1 MFAYKEEEAKMYILS
16 PFSLNNIII
25 IFDIMAPPAFLVNP
39 NFLIELVYS
48 LIVMLSC
55 LIIYF
60 KTGGIYKLTSHK
72 GIKYFRM
79 TFLFFGI
86 SYFLRFFT
94 KMLVLGLVFT
104 GTRFPTRQIIPLTSL
119 LLLYTGFMATFYLLY
134 GLSRKKLGKILP
146 ETTDVLHVVAI
157 ILSSIIVFLGIPIIL
172 IAIIL
177 TLLFYLLF
185 VGYSDYTKSKKK
197 ATSQFY
203 IVYFLLILFSMLNF
217 VDILIPD
224 FFGVIQTLIYIFS
237 ISLFLLILYK
247 VLKIL
252 NVELNGRKKK

>member
-1 MFAYKEEEAKMYILS
+1 MPP
-16 PFSLNNIII
+16 PFLI
-25 IFDIMAPPAFLVNP
+25 NP
-39 NFLIELVYS
+39 NFLVELVYS
-48 LIVMLSC
+48 IILTISC

-60 KTGGIYKLTSHK
+60 KTSEIYKLTSHK

-79 TFLFFGI
+79 TFLFFAA

-94 KMLVLGLVFT
+94 KMLVLGLFLS
-104 GTRFPTRQIIPLTSL
+104 GTRPHAREVIPLTSL

-134 GLSRKKLGKILP
+134 GLSRKRLGKILP

-157 ILSSIIVFLGIPIIL
+157 VLSSIIVFLGIPIIL

-177 TLLFYLLF
+177 SFLLYLLF
-185 VGYSDYTKSKKK
+185 VGYSDYTKSRKK
-197 ATSQFY
+197 TSSQFY
-203 IVYFLLILFSMLNF
+203 IVYFLLILFSMLNI
-217 VDILIPD
+217 VDIIIPD
-224 FFGVIQTLIYIFS
+224 VFGVIQTLIYVFS

-252 NVELNGRKKK
+252 NVELNGKQKK

>member
-1 MFAYKEEEAKMYILS
+1 MYILS
-16 PFSLNNIII
+16 PFSLYNTSYYINWIDMI
-25 IFDIMAPPAFLVNP
+25 PPRFLMNP

-48 LIVMLSC
+48 VVLMVSC

-60 KTGGIYKLTSHK
+60 KTNEIYKLTSHK

-79 TFLFFGI
+79 TFLFFAA

-94 KMLVLGLVFT
+94 KMLLLSLVIL
-104 GTRFPTRQIIPLTSL
+104 GTRPQVREFIPLTSL
-119 LLLYTGFMATFYLLY
+119 LLLYTSFMATFYLLY
-134 GLSRKKLGKILP
+134 GLSRKRLGKNLP
-146 ETTDVLHVVAI
+146 ETTDILHVVAI
-157 ILSSIIVFLGIPIIL
+157 VLSSIIVFLGMPIIF

-177 TLLFYLLF
+177 SFLLYLLF
-185 VGYSDYTKSKKK
+185 VGYSDYIKSKKK
-197 ATSQFY
+197 VLPQFY
-203 IVYFLLILFSMLNF
+203 IVYFLLILFSMLNI

-224 FFGVIQTLIYIFS
+224 VFGAIQTVIYVFS

-252 NVELNGRKKK
+252 NVELNGKQKK

>member
-1 MFAYKEEEAKMYILS
+1 MPPP
-16 PFSLNNIII
+16 PFLINS
-25 IFDIMAPPAFLVNP
+25 

-48 LIVMLSC
+48 IIVMLSC

-60 KTGGIYKLTSHK
+60 KTSGIYKLTSHK
-72 GIKYFRM
+72 GIKYFRI
-79 TFLFFGI
+79 TFLFFAA

-94 KMLVLGLVFT
+94 KILLLGLLLS
-104 GTRFPTRQIIPLTSL
+104 GTRPHAREIIPLTSL
-119 LLLYTGFMATFYLLY
+119 LLLYTGFMATLYLLY
-134 GLSRKKLGKILP
+134 GLSRKRLGKILP
-146 ETTDVLHVVAI
+146 ETTDILHVVAI
-157 ILSSIIVFLGIPIIL
+157 VLSSIILFLNVPIIF

-177 TLLFYLLF
+177 ALMFYLLF
-185 VGYSDYTKSKKK
+185 VGYSDYIKSKRK
-197 ATSQFY
+197 ALPQFY
-203 IVYFLLILFSMLNF
+203 IVYFLLILFSMLNI

-224 FFGVIQTLIYIFS
+224 VFGAIQTVIYIFS